1 MLIKNIRYSTITTI
15 SRLVSGFFLI
25 FILARLLTLSDF
37 GILTYSLVFANLLA
51 LIIEY
56 GYELKLSKDTA
67 KNLNDI
73 GILTWRAVKVKLS
86 LLIFVSIVLFIL
98 GIFAYPDPTT
108 YKIMFIF
115 TVSSVFNSFAKH
127 FLIPYRSID
136 RFDVEAKY
144 VFINNILLF
153 GVVALVAYF
162 SRNIT
167 AIALGFLCVKIIYS
181 TLTVRRFIAD
191 FGLDFGTLNLLAE
204 LKQTFP
210 YAVHIA
216 VGAMYLNIDTIILKE
231 FVSNSEIG
239 IYQAGMRAMAAATIG
254 LGILNSVL
262 IPRLSS
268 LVDGSKNQLI
278 ELSTK
283 FNLFTLILG
292 VSTAVIVNIFS
303 NELIYLV
310 YGEKFSTLSDY
321 VIYFSIII
329 FLRYFGVVYG
339 ALLTISDKQ
348 KVRTYGVIFT
358 LLFIIVVDLLV
369 IPTYGIYGALFTLI
383 AAHFILGVIYFY
395 FAFREYKTS
404 FLNLNYVK

>member
-1 MLIKNIRYSTITTI
+1 MLINNIRYSTITTV

-25 FILARLLTLSDF
+25 FILARLLTLSAF
-37 GILTYSLVFANLLA
+37 GILTYSIVFANLLV

-67 KNLNDI
+67 RNLNDI
-73 GILTWRAVKVKLS
+73 GILTWRAVKVKLL
-86 LLIFVSIVLFIL
+86 LLIFVIIILFIL
-98 GIFAYPDPTT
+98 GIFSYPDPTT
-108 YKIMFIF
+108 YKIIFILCI
-115 TVSSVFNSFAKH
+115 SSVFNSFAKH

-153 GVVALVAYF
+153 WVVALIAYS

-181 TLTVRRFIAD
+181 TLTVRKFISD
-191 FGLDFGTLNLLAE
+191 FGFKFDTVNLFDE

-216 VGAMYLNIDTIILKE
+216 VGALYLNIDTIILRA

-239 IYQAGMRAMAAATIG
+239 IYQAGMRAMAATTIG

-262 IPRLSS
+262 IPKLSS
-268 LVDGSKNQLI
+268 LVDKSKDQLI

-283 FNLFTLILG
+283 FNLVAFILG
-292 VSTAVIVNIFS
+292 VLIAFIVNIFS

-310 YGEKFSTLSDY
+310 YGEKFSTLSNY

-348 KVRTYGVIFT
+348 KIRTYGVLFT
-358 LLFIIVVDLLV
+358 LLFIIVVDLFV
-369 IPTYGIYGALFTLI
+369 IPTYELYGALYTLI
-383 AAHFILGVIYFY
+383 ASHIILNTIYFY
-395 FAFREYKTS
+395 FAYKEYRTS
-404 FLNLNYVK
+404 FFNIAYVK